1 MPSDFIDFTRKDSLA
16 VITLNRPEAR
26 NALSPD
32 MVSELGRI
40 IADCARTEIR
50 AVMITGTGGSFCA
63 GADVKDFVDNLEGD
77 GPEGLSNHLRE
88 LADSLHRNIIMG
100 IRGLEKPVIA
110 AVNGVAAGAGFSLA
124 LCCDLR
130 VAAADARFIMA
141 YAGIGCTADGGS
153 TYMLP
158 RLVGMSKAMEI
169 YMASQPIGA
178 EYARELGLVNQVC
191 PSENFDRH
199 ALEMATRLAQGPTVA
214 YGRVKALF
222 DNSWAAS
229 LEEQLDAET
238 DAISNIV
245 FTGDFQEGVKAFTQK
260 RMPWFQGR

>member
-1 MPSDFIDFTRKDSLA
+1 MPTDFIDFTRKDTLG

-26 NALSPD
+26 NALTPE
-32 MVSELGRI
+32 MVSDLGRI
-40 IADCARTEIR
+40 IGDCARPEIR
-50 AVMITGTGGSFCA
+50 AVMLTGTGGAFCA
-63 GADVKDFVDNLEGD
+63 GADVKDFVGSLESG
-77 GPEGLSNHLRE
+77 GPEALSAHVQE
-88 LADSLHRNIIMG
+88 LADGLHRNVIMG
-100 IRGLEKPVIA
+100 IRNLQKPVIA

-124 LCCDLR
+124 LCCDVR
-130 VAAADARFIMA
+130 VASADARFIMA

-158 RLVGMSKAMEI
+158 RLVGAGKAMEI

-191 PSENFDRH
+191 PADSFDRH

-214 YGRVKALF
+214 YGRVKSLF
-222 DNSWAAS
+222 ENSWGAG

-238 DAISNIV
+238 DAISSIV
-245 FTGDFQEGVKAFTQK
+245 FTGDFQEGIRAFAQK

>member
-1 MPSDFIDFTRKDSLA
+1 MPTDFIDFTRKDTLG

-26 NALSPD
+26 NALTPE
-32 MVSELGRI
+32 MVADLGRI
-40 IADCARTEIR
+40 IGDCARPEIR
-50 AVMITGTGGSFCA
+50 AVMLTGTGGAFCA
-63 GADVKDFVDNLEGD
+63 GADVKDFVGSLESG
-77 GPEGLSNHLRE
+77 GAEALSAHVQE
-88 LADSLHRNIIMG
+88 LADGLHRNVIMG
-100 IRGLEKPVIA
+100 IRNLQKPVIA

-124 LCCDLR
+124 LCCDVR
-130 VAAADARFIMA
+130 VASADARFIMA

-158 RLVGMSKAMEI
+158 RLVGAGKAMEI

-191 PSENFDRH
+191 PADSLDRH

-214 YGRVKALF
+214 YGRVKSLF
-222 DNSWAAS
+222 ENSWGAG

-238 DAISNIV
+238 DAISSIV
-245 FTGDFQEGVKAFTQK
+245 FTGDFQEGIRAFAQK